1 MYVKDRLRSQGE
13 KKIKYSLRQKG
24 ISEELIYRELDK
36 ISNDDLEDTAY
47 NLALKKYGID
57 NFASSFCTLLGL

>member
-1 MYVKDRLRSQGE
+1 M
-13 KKIKYSLRQKG
+13 QKG

-47 NLALKKYGID
+47 NLALKSMV
-57 NFASSFCTLLGL
+57 F